1 MFKLAVDIHKEMETL
16 VDNYSDEIWFDD
28 LDQRVFTFK
37 HKVHNW
43 LKESEHKAEKKSCR
57 SSSSKS
63 KSLKGSKTSRSSR
76 SSTREKAIE
85 EKFKVAE
92 LEAEVA
98 FIKKQRDTEYQSHVL
113 KMEVELAKAQ
123 ARAKVFDEEEKL
135 HKDMIHKSVKKP
147 DDIKTIEGMSE
158 LNSKGVPSLK
168 GVYLEDNSSDN
179 SKSTFLGNP
188 LKDECQHLESRNVTE
203 LLCKLVKEQSAPQV
217 DLEPISGNTLTLHI
231 FSQCLGKQLR
241 RRLMNHEED

>member
-1 MFKLAVDIHKEMETL
+1 MSILESKRVKLATRLGRKSSEIEMLLYSYENSLTVREELTQLNYMFKLAVDIHKEMEML
-16 VDNYSDEIWFDD
+16 DNNYSDEIWFDD

-85 EKFKVAE
+85 EKLKVAE

-98 FIKKQRDTEYQSHVL
+98 FIKKQRDAEYQSHV
-113 KMEVELAKAQ
+113 
-123 ARAKVFDEEEKL
+123 
-135 HKDMIHKSVKKP
+135 
-147 DDIKTIEGMSE
+147 
-158 LNSKGVPSLK
+158 
-168 GVYLEDNSSDN
+168 
-179 SKSTFLGNP
+179 
-188 LKDECQHLESRNVTE
+188 
-203 LLCKLVKEQSAPQV
+203 
-217 DLEPISGNTLTLHI
+217 
-231 FSQCLGKQLR
+231 
-241 RRLMNHEED
+241 

>member
-1 MFKLAVDIHKEMETL
+1 MSNNEGLANERNVLHGTSADEEDQFSLRQNMENLKLRDDAQSNEDRLDDEVLGQNQINDDQRVNINSYVLSQNPYVSGRRQRKMTKKGKEYQMSILESKRVKLATRLGRKSSEIEMLLYSYENSLTVREELTQLNYMFKLAVDIHKEMEML
-16 VDNYSDEIWFDD
+16 DNNYSDEIWFDD

-85 EKFKVAE
+85 EKLKVAE

-98 FIKKQRDTEYQSHVL
+98 FIKKQRDAEYQSHV
-113 KMEVELAKAQ
+113 
-123 ARAKVFDEEEKL
+123 
-135 HKDMIHKSVKKP
+135 
-147 DDIKTIEGMSE
+147 
-158 LNSKGVPSLK
+158 
-168 GVYLEDNSSDN
+168 
-179 SKSTFLGNP
+179 
-188 LKDECQHLESRNVTE
+188 
-203 LLCKLVKEQSAPQV
+203 
-217 DLEPISGNTLTLHI
+217 
-231 FSQCLGKQLR
+231 
-241 RRLMNHEED
+241 